1 MKRIITMICILLII
15 GTAAVFASGSG
26 QQGGAGSSAPAAAGE
41 KVVFWTS
48 HTAHDLEVLRQMVDA
63 YNATGPAIP
72 VEIVSVPGSET
83 EITKLA
89 TSIRGGTAPDV
100 YFLDRFT
107 IAERAA
113 AGMLEDITP
122 VLNRL
127 DPNLKSKYLDFAWQ
141 ETQYKGKTYGLPL
154 DTDVRAI
161 YYRKDLLRNAG
172 IDLAPFDPAN
182 GPLTIAQIREASFK
196 LNKTDAQGNYVQT
209 GLIPFATEL
218 QGWHYIWGFVYGGQF
233 ANIPQGKVTPLDPGV
248 VSAYQ
253 LFYDWAKDMG
263 PQKIQSFLST
273 YTPPNNP
280 PQNNPFITG
289 QVAIMVNGDWM
300 ISQFREY
307 APNLEY
313 GITYL
318 PVPKAGD
325 KPTSFAGG
333 WSLVV
338 PVGSKRLEAAVRFM
352 VWACGADGQRLY
364 TKGTTH
370 LPTYASLMN
379 EADLFTTE
387 HQFFRNILP
396 VARSRPVLPVGAFY
410 WDQLTAAQNAVVDN
424 TSTPQQALK
433 AVEEQTQAQLNKFLP
448 LQ

>member
-1 MKRIITMICILLII
+1 MKRILTLMIVLLII
-15 GTAAVFASGSG
+15 GTGAVFVACSK
-26 QQGGAGSSAPAAAGE
+26 QQESAGSSAPAAEGE
-41 KVVFWTS
+41 KVLFWTS
-48 HTAHDLEVLRQMVDA
+48 HTAHDLEVLREMVAA
-63 YNATGPAIP
+63 YNATGPAVS
-72 VEIVSVPGSET
+72 VEIVSVPGAET

-113 AGMLEDITP
+113 AEMLEDLTP
-122 VLNRL
+122 VLNQL
-127 DPNLKSKYLDFAWQ
+127 DPNLESKYLDFAWQ

-161 YYRKDLLRNAG
+161 YYRKDLLRAEG
-172 IDLAPFDPAN
+172 IDLALFDPAN
-182 GPLTIAQIREASFK
+182 GPMTIAQMREISFK

-209 GLIPFATEL
+209 GLIPFCIDL
-218 QGWHYIWGFVYGGQF
+218 QAFHYLWGFVYNGQF
-233 ANIPQGKVTPLDPGV
+233 ADIPQGKVTPLDPGV
-248 VSAYQ
+248 VEAYQ
-253 LFYDWAKDMG
+253 MLYDWSRDMG
-263 PQKIQSFLST
+263 PQKVQTFLST
-273 YTPPNNP
+273 YVPPNNP

-289 QVAIMVNGDWM
+289 NVAIMVNGDWM

-307 APNLEY
+307 APDLEY

-318 PVPKAGD
+318 PIPKAGD
-325 KPTSFAGG
+325 TPTSFAGG

-338 PVGSKRLEAAVRFM
+338 PVGSKRLEAAARFI
-352 VWACGADGQRLY
+352 VWACGPDGQRLY
-364 TKGTTH
+364 TKGTAH

-396 VARSRPVLPVGAFY
+396 TARSRPVLPVGAFY

-424 TSTPQQALK
+424 TQTPQQALQS
-433 AVEEQTQAQLNKFLP
+433 VEEQTQAQLNRFLP

>member
-1 MKRIITMICILLII
+1 MKRIAAVVCVLFVLA
-15 GTAAVFASGSG
+15 AAVFAGPG
-26 QQGGAGSSAPAAAGE
+26 QQGSSGGGAGE

-48 HTAHDLEVLRQMVDA
+48 HVAHDLDVLREIVAA
-63 YNATGPAIP
+63 YNATNPAVP

-122 VLNRL
+122 ALARIA
-127 DPNLKSKYLDFAWQ
+127 PNVKNNYLDFAWQ
-141 ETQYKGKTYGLPL
+141 ETQFKGKTYGLPL

-161 YYRKDLLRNAG
+161 FYRKDLLRAAG
-172 IDLAPFDPAN
+172 VDLNLFDAAN
-182 GPLTIAQIREASFK
+182 GPMTIAQMRDASFK
-196 LNKTDAQGNYVQT
+196 LNKTDAQGNLIQT
-209 GLIPFATEL
+209 GLIPFNTEL
-218 QGWHYIWGFVYGGQF
+218 QGWHYVWGFVYGGQF

-248 VSAYQ
+248 VSTYQ
-253 LFYDWAKDMG
+253 FFYDWSRDMG
-263 PQKIQSFLST
+263 PQKIRTFMST

-325 KPTSFAGG
+325 KPSSFAGG

-338 PVGSKRLEAAVRFM
+338 PVGCKKVEAAVRFM
-352 VWACGADGQRLY
+352 VWACGADGQRIY

-370 LPTYASLMN
+370 LPTWTSLMN
-379 EADLFTTE
+379 EDIFTTE
-387 HQFFRNILP
+387 HQFFKNILP
-396 VARSRPVLPVGAFY
+396 IARSRPVLPVGAYY
-410 WDQLTAAQNAVVDN
+410 WDQLTAAQDAVVDN
-424 TSTPQQALK
+424 IKTPQQALTE
-433 AVEEQTQAQLNKFLP
+433 VEAQTQAQLAKFLP

>member
-1 MKRIITMICILLII
+1 MKRIIALVSVLLIL
-15 GTAAVFASGSG
+15 GAGALFANGSS
-26 QQGGAGSSAPAAAGE
+26 QQGAAAGGGAATE
-41 KVVFWTS
+41 KVVMWTS
-48 HTAHDLEVLRQMVDA
+48 HTAHDLEVLRDIVA
-63 YNATGPAIP
+63 GYNATNPAVP

-122 VLNRL
+122 AINKL

-141 ETQYKGKTYGLPL
+141 ETQFKGKTYGLPL

-161 YYRKDLLRNAG
+161 FYRKDLLRAAG
-172 IDLAPFDPAN
+172 IDPAILDPAK
-182 GPLTIAQIREASFK
+182 GPVTVQTLWDISKK
-196 LNKTDAQGNYVQT
+196 LVKTDAQGNLTQV
-209 GLIPFATEL
+209 GLVPFATEL
-218 QGWHYIWGFVYGGQF
+218 QGWHYIWGFVYNGQF
-233 ANIPQGKVTPLDPGV
+233 ANIPAGKVTPLDKGV
-248 VSAYQ
+248 VDAYQ
-253 LFYDWAKDMG
+253 MLYDWSKDLG
-263 PQKIQSFLST
+263 PQKIRTFLST

-318 PVPKAGD
+318 PIPKAGD

-338 PVGSKRLEAAVRFM
+338 PTGSKRTEAAVKFM
-352 VWACGADGQRLY
+352 IWACGADGQRIY

-370 LPTYASLMN
+370 LPTYASLLN
-379 EADLFTTE
+379 EDIFTTE
-387 HQFFRNILP
+387 HQFFKAILP
-396 VARSRPVLPVGAFY
+396 IARSRPVLPVGAFY
-410 WDQLTAAQNAVVDN
+410 WDQLTAAQQAVVDN
-424 TSTPQQALK
+424 TSTPQQALQV
-433 AVEEQTQAQLNKFLP
+433 VETQTQAQLNKFLP

>member
-1 MKRIITMICILLII
+1 MKRIIALISILLII
-15 GTAAVFASGSG
+15 DTAAVFASGG
-26 QQGGAGSSAPAAAGE
+26 QQGSSGSSAPAAAGE

-48 HTAHDLEVLRQMVDA
+48 HTAHDLEVLREITTA
-63 YNATGPAIP
+63 YNATNPAIP

-122 VLNRL
+122 VLNRI

-161 YYRKDLLRNAG
+161 FYRKDLLRAAG
-172 IDLAPFDPAN
+172 VDLALFDSAN
-182 GPLTIAQIREASFK
+182 GPMTIAQMREASFK

-209 GLIPFATEL
+209 GLVPFATEL
-218 QGWHYIWGFVYGGQF
+218 QGWHYVWGFVYGGQF

-289 QVAIMVNGDWM
+289 HMAIMVNGDWM

-318 PVPKAGD
+318 PVAKAGD

-379 EADLFTTE
+379 EADLFTAE
-387 HQFFRNILP
+387 HQFFRSILP

-424 TSTPQQALK
+424 TSTPEQALK

>member
-1 MKRIITMICILLII
+1 MKRIIVLVSALLII
-15 GTAAVFASGSG
+15 STAGVFAAGGGQQDASGGSGTAAS
-26 QQGGAGSSAPAAAGE
+26 GE

-48 HTAHDLEVLRQMVDA
+48 HTAHDLEVLREIVA
-63 YNATGPAIP
+63 SYNATGPAVQ

-122 VLNRL
+122 VLNRI
-127 DPNLKSKYLDFAWQ
+127 DPNLKSKYLDFAWE
-141 ETQYKGKTYGLPL
+141 ETQFKGKTYGLPL

-161 YYRKDLLRNAG
+161 FYRKDLLRQAG

-182 GPLTIAQIREASFK
+182 GPMTIAQIRDASFK

-209 GLIPFATEL
+209 GLVPFATEL

-253 LFYDWAKDMG
+253 LFYDWSKDMG
-263 PQKIQSFLST
+263 PQKIQTFLST

-289 QVAIMVNGDWM
+289 QIAIMVNGDWM

-379 EADLFTTE
+379 ESDLFTTE
-387 HQFFRNILP
+387 HQFFRSILP

-424 TSTPQQALK
+424 TQTPQQALK
-433 AVEEQTQAQLNKFLP
+433 AVEEQTQAQLNRFLP